1 MKQNKKVISDFQF
14 KMDIPMTSKRIVI
27 DLILLLTILILP
39 LYSRLVVG
47 ALVYWLSIRNQF
59 TEEHPAE
66 PFREDCHRL
75 EETRPPSEL
84 YPSSLSGDSGF
95 LSRGSSNNLSYSPA
109 EQSPISSS
117 PPTVQSIVDSFPTI
131 EQSFF
136 NSGSPSLQEEQIPPL
151 QLNNEDS
158 QSDEEL
164 LRWNNVD
171 PTCKP
176 LQETKDLNSPSL
188 SKALSPSIIG
198 YMEYFTEENAEL
210 KELCEH
216 IGQSLRS
223 NSTGDLCSG
232 RSRFKS
238 EFDRINSTCKKTRSN
253 FGRFIRSYLPY
264 DVQKNYLNHP
274 TVAEN
279 VRLLK
284 ETKEAMNTLD
294 KEIKEE
300 GLENIRKD
308 PDSVNWPEF
317 SGENLPL
324 LNDFLRTFEELAN
337 QVGIQKSEKGQM
349 LMKKTK
355 GSAKYLLS
363 LSQTSSNPTYSE
375 LKDILTSNF
384 GSTEK
389 QMEIIERRQL
399 QYGQLPNIHLTN
411 KNTEE
416 LYQMARNH
424 LILIE
429 VSERLSQSK
438 NTEETPLTCRHIKHL
453 ENLLPRTVKE
463 SLAAE
468 GFNSLD
474 NKGKFQEVKKAFQQ
488 KEYFLRD
495 LMLKQN
501 YIISGPNF
509 DPRIPPPM
517 TR

>member
-1 MKQNKKVISDFQF
+1 MENLAIKS
-14 KMDIPMTSKRIVI
+14 IPMTSKRIVI
-27 DLILLLTILILP
+27 DLILLLTILTLP
-39 LYSRLVVG
+39 LYSRLAVG
-47 ALVYWLSIRNQF
+47 ALFYWLSIRNQF
-59 TEEHPAE
+59 TEEEPAE
-66 PFREDCHRL
+66 AIREDCHRL
-75 EETRPPSEL
+75 EEALPPSEL
-84 YPSSLSGDSGF
+84 CPSSLSSDSGF
-95 LSRGSSNNLSYSPA
+95 LSRGSSTNLSYLPA
-109 EQSPISSS
+109 EQSPIISS
-117 PPTVQSIVDSFPTI
+117 PPTMQSLVNSFPTI
-131 EQSFF
+131 GQSFV
-136 NSGSPSLQEEQIPPL
+136 NSVSSPLLDEQIPPL
-151 QLNNEDS
+151 QLNNEDP

-164 LRWNNVD
+164 LRWNNVED
-171 PTCKP
+171 S
-176 LQETKDLNSPSL
+176 NSPSL
-188 SKALSPSIIG
+188 SKALSSSIIG
-198 YMEYFTEENAEL
+198 YMEYFTEENTEL
-210 KELCEH
+210 NQLCEN

-223 NSTGDLCSG
+223 NSTGDLCSS

-279 VRLLK
+279 VGLLK
-284 ETKEAMNTLD
+284 ETKQAMNTLD

-308 PDSVNWPEF
+308 PNSVNWPEF

-349 LMKKTK
+349 LMKKIK

-363 LSQTSSNPTYSE
+363 LSQTSLNPTYSE

-463 SLAAE
+463 NLAVE

-474 NKGKFQEVKKAFQQ
+474 NQGKFQEVKKAFQQ

-509 DPRIPPPM
+509 DPRIPPPIM
-517 TR
+517 R